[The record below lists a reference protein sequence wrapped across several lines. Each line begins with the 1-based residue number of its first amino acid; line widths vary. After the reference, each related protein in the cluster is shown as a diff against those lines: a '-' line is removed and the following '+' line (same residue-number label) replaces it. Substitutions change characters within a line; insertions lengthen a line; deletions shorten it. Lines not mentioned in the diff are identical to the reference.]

1 MFNRGNN
8 GGVGNSVESTGNF
21 AGTSSVE
28 TEPRTRSDTSE
39 YRSQKNSVN
48 NNINTSAGGL
58 QQGLQPGYLS
68 NQQYQQVDFSY
79 YYFFFVER
87 KFI

>member
-8 GGVGNSVESTGNF
+8 GGIGSSGENTGSF

-28 TEPRTRSDTSE
+28 TGPRTRSDTSE
-39 YRSQKNSVN
+39 YRNQNSSVN
-48 NNINTSAGGL
+48 KNINTSAGGL
-58 QQGLQPGYLS
+58 QQGLQA
-68 NQQYQQVDFSY
+68 NQQVDLY
-79 YYFFFVER
+79 LTLICLLKR